1 MAIEMIDKRSIEP
14 LLFSLCDQKVL
25 LVTICAALYSRV
37 DADPVDND
45 QQGDFFLFYTIQQ
58 WDETNKTFP
67 G

>member
-1 MAIEMIDKRSIEP
+1 MAIEMIDKCSIEP

-45 QQGDFFLFYTIQQ
+45 QQGDFFLFHTIQQ
-58 WDETNKTFP
+58 
-67 G
+67 